1 MPGIPSVHYR
11 YDKRVAFAARSEG
24 DCPWNEKYSRL
35 TANLPFDHLVHACDL
50 SQKQHHGH
58 SGLVMSSTMNG
69 RYRAMITVS
78 AIGATLLQSLD
89 QTIANVALPYMQ
101 GSFSASYDE
110 ITWVL
115 TSYITA
121 AAIMTAPV
129 GWMAGRFG
137 RKPLFV
143 CCILGF
149 TIASMLCGA
158 AQSLAQIVAFRLL
171 QGMFSAALVPLSQ
184 ATMLDIYPPERRG
197 FAMAIWGGGMMIGPI
212 MGPTL
217 GGFLTD
223 LYSWRWV
230 FYINVPFG
238 LLAAAGLLIFLPTTR
253 EKDGS
258 RFDWLGFA
266 VLSTGIGAL
275 QLMLD
280 RGQDQDW
287 FSSREIIVEAI
298 LAGLGCYLFAVHLFS
313 ARQPLLRPSLFR
325 DTNFLLGLVLM
336 FVVGTLLVSSLA
348 LMTPWLQVLSDY
360 PVATAGLIMA
370 PRGLGNLTALM
381 ISGHLAT
388 RIDARYLVGT
398 GLVLLCLSFYIMTGW
413 TPDVSQRDIVLTIVL
428 QGFGLGLVFMSLQV
442 LAFATLA
449 PALRTEGA
457 SLFALLR
464 NIGAAIGV
472 SVTSTVLA
480 RNTQALHEVIGA
492 NATPFNRA
500 LAAVGAFNPHT
511 HHGVAMLDRVVGQ
524 QAQIIAYANDYV
536 LLICTTL
543 PTVLLLLAMRK
554 PRQGTVV
561 KAEIGE

>member
-1 MPGIPSVHYR
+1 MAVTAQAMPAGVPGADIVPH
-11 YDKRVAFAARSEG
+11 
-24 DCPWNEKYSRL
+24 
-35 TANLPFDHLVHACDL
+35 
-50 SQKQHHGH
+50 
-58 SGLVMSSTMNG
+58 
-69 RYRAMITVS
+69 RAMITVS

-101 GSFSASYDE
+101 GSFSASFDE

-129 GWMAGRFG
+129 GWLAARFG
-137 RKPLFV
+137 RKPLYIG
-143 CCILGF
+143 CILGF

-158 AQSLAQIVAFRLL
+158 AQSLAQIVVFRLL

-184 ATMLDIYPPERRG
+184 ATLLDIYPPERRG
-197 FAMAIWGGGMMIGPI
+197 FAMAIWGMGVMIGPI

-217 GGFLTD
+217 GGYLTD
-223 LYSWRWV
+223 HWNWRWV
-230 FYINVPFG
+230 FYINLPFG
-238 LLAAAGLLIFLPTTR
+238 LLAACGLLLFLPNMR
-253 EKDGS
+253 ETDGS

-280 RGQDQDW
+280 RGQDLDW
-287 FSSREIIVEAI
+287 FSSREIVVEAI
-298 LAGLGCYLFAVHLFS
+298 LAGLGFYLFAVHLFS

-325 DTNFLLGLVLM
+325 DVNFLSGLLLM
-336 FVVGTLLVSSLA
+336 FAVGTLLVSSLA

-370 PRGLGNLTALM
+370 PRGIGNFTAIM
-381 ISGHLAT
+381 ISGRLAN
-388 RIDARYLVGT
+388 RVDPRYLAGA
-398 GLVLLCLSFYIMTGW
+398 GLLLMCASFYVMTGW
-413 TPDVSQRDIVLTIVL
+413 TPAVSQRTIVLTIML
-428 QGFGLGLVFMSLQV
+428 QGAGLGLAFMPLQI

-492 NATPFNRA
+492 SVTPFNRA
-500 LAAVGAFNPHT
+500 LAAIGAYNPAT
-511 HHGVAMLDRVVGQ
+511 RHGAALLDRMVGQ
-524 QAQIIAYANDYV
+524 QAEIIAYMNDYV

-543 PTVLLLLAMRK
+543 PALLLLFLMRR
-554 PRQGTVV
+554 PREGAAIA
-561 KAEIGE
+561 AEPVE

>member
-1 MPGIPSVHYR
+1 MLHEHVTST
-11 YDKRVAFAARSEG
+11 K
-24 DCPWNEKYSRL
+24 
-35 TANLPFDHLVHACDL
+35 
-50 SQKQHHGH
+50 
-58 SGLVMSSTMNG
+58 SSTMANTAQASFADTPATYNV

-129 GWMAGRFG
+129 GWMSTRFG
-137 RKPLFV
+137 RKPLYIV
-143 CCILGF
+143 CIIGF

-184 ATMLDIYPPERRG
+184 ATLLDIYPTERRG
-197 FAMAIWGGGMMIGPI
+197 FAMAIWGMGVMIGPI

-217 GGFLTD
+217 GGYLTD
-223 LYSWRWV
+223 HYDWRWV
-230 FYINVPFG
+230 FYINLPFG
-238 LLAAAGLLIFLPTTR
+238 LLAASGLLCFLPNTR
-253 EKDGS
+253 ETSFS

-280 RGQDQDW
+280 RGQDLDW
-287 FSSREIIVEAI
+287 FSAREIVIEAMC
-298 LAGLGCYLFAVHLFS
+298 ASLGFYLFTVHMFS
-313 ARQPLLRPSLFR
+313 ARRPLVQPAMFA
-325 DTNFLLGLVLM
+325 DVNFLFSMITM
-336 FVVGTLLVSSLA
+336 FAVGTLLVSSLV

-360 PVATAGLIMA
+360 PVLTAGLIMA
-370 PRGLGNLTALM
+370 PRGIGNFTAIM
-381 ISGHLAT
+381 ISGHLVN
-388 RIDARYLVGT
+388 RVDPRVLVAL
-398 GLVLLCLSFYIMTGW
+398 GLLMMCASFYVMTGW
-413 TPDVSQRDIVLTIVL
+413 TPDVSQWTIVLTIML
-428 QGFGLGLVFMSLQV
+428 QGAGLGLAFMPLQI
-442 LAFATLA
+442 LAFATLDSS
-449 PALRTEGA
+449 LRIEGA
-457 SLFALLR
+457 SLLALLR

-472 SVTSTVLA
+472 SITSTVLA

-492 NATPFNRA
+492 SATPFNRA
-500 LAAVGAFNPHT
+500 LEAIGAFNPAT
-511 HHGVAMLDRVVGQ
+511 HHGAAMLDRLVSR
-524 QAQIIAYANDYV
+524 QAEIIAYVNDYV

-543 PTVLLLLAMRK
+543 PALLLLPLMRW
-554 PRQGTVV
+554 PRRPR
-561 KAEIGE
+561 